1 MAKEK
6 QKDPAFLMYPQD
18 FIVGCIFMTNT
29 QVGAYIRLLCLQH
42 QKGELTYD
50 QIMQV
55 CEGIEEDAQV
65 VISKFTQIK
74 QGKFVNIRLK
84 TEMERRKSKAMKNS
98 ANAKKRWDKSRNA
111 NAQHSALEDEDVSED
126 VNGFTI
132 DSLEDLYEN

>member
-1 MAKEK
+1 
-6 QKDPAFLMYPQD
+6 
-18 FIVGCIFMTNT
+18 
-29 QVGAYIRLLCLQH
+29 
-42 QKGELTYD
+42 
-50 QIMQV
+50 MQV

-65 VISKFTQIK
+65 VISKFTQTK

-84 TEMERRKSKAMKNS
+84 TEMERRKSNAMKNS